1 MATKQAIVFGG
12 AGFIGSHLIKKL
24 VEDQQYAKVTS
35 VDIDLPRFKVDG
47 ADYVTADVRREI
59 PKDLFD
65 PVPSDIFNLAAVH
78 VTPGHA
84 DWEYFNT
91 NVMGAVQVCR
101 LANAIGCTSIVFT
114 SSISV
119 YGPSEQP
126 LDEDAEPAPTSAYG
140 RSKLA
145 AEGIHKLWQAE
156 RPAERRLTV
165 VRPAVIYG
173 LTERGNF
180 TRLSRLLARGAF
192 IYPGRRDTIKSCGY
206 VKDLVESLIFMS
218 GQNPGVLTYNFCYN
232 ERYTINEICNAFCA
246 VAGYKTPR
254 ITCPIWFMN
263 LAALPFEML
272 QKVGIN
278 TGVNRARVQKLWLST
293 NIIPKRL
300 SELGFV
306 FEHRL
311 DASLRDWKNDSIKND
326 FD

>member
-12 AGFIGSHLIKKL
+12 SGFIGSHLVKKL
-24 VEDQQYAKVTS
+24 VEDQQYAKVIC
-35 VDIDLPRFKVDG
+35 VDIGSPRFKVDG
-47 ADYVTADVRREI
+47 VDYVTADVRREI
-59 PKDLFD
+59 PKDRFD
-65 PVPSDIFNLAAVH
+65 PVHSEIFNLAAVH

-84 DWEYFNT
+84 DWEYFDT
-91 NVMGAVQVCR
+91 NVMGAVQICR
-101 LANAIGCTSIVFT
+101 FANAIGCSSIVFT

-119 YGPSEQP
+119 YGPAEQP
-126 LDEDAEPAPTSAYG
+126 LDEDAELAPTSAYG

-145 AEGIHKLWQAE
+145 AEEIHKLWQVQQ
-156 RPAERRLTV
+156 PAERRLTI

-192 IYPGRRDTIKSCGY
+192 IYPGRRDTVKSCGY
-206 VKDLVESLIFMS
+206 VKDLVDSLIYMPTRNS
-218 GQNPGVLTYNFCYN
+218 GVLTYNFCYN
-232 ERYTINEICNAFCA
+232 ERYTISEICAAFCT
-246 VAGYKTPR
+246 VAGYKIPR

-263 LAALPFEML
+263 LAALPFEVL

-300 SELGFV
+300 LENSFV
-306 FEHRL
+306 FKHNL
-311 DASLRDWKNDSIKND
+311 DNSLREWKHDSTERD

>member
-1 MATKQAIVFGG
+1 MAKKQVIVFGG
-12 AGFIGSHLIKKL
+12 AGFIGSHLVKRL
-24 VEDQQYAKVTS
+24 VEGQQYSKVTC
-35 VDIDLPRFKVDG
+35 VDINSPRFKVDG
-47 ADYVTADVRREI
+47 VDYVTADVRREI

-101 LANAIGCTSIVFT
+101 FANAIGSNSIVFT

-119 YGPSEQP
+119 YGPSEHP

-145 AEGIHKLWQAE
+145 AEGIHKLWQVQHPE
-156 RPAERRLTV
+156 QRRLTV

-180 TRLSRLLARGAF
+180 TRLSRLLSRGAF

-218 GQNPGVLTYNFCYN
+218 SQNAGALTYNFCYG
-232 ERYTINEICNAFCA
+232 ERYTISEICNAFCE
-246 VAGYKTPR
+246 VAGYKSPR

-263 LAALPFEML
+263 MAALPFEVL

-300 SELGFV
+300 LEHGFV
-306 FEHRL
+306 FGHKL
-311 DASLRDWKNDSIKND
+311 DTSLRDWKHESIESD

>member
-1 MATKQAIVFGG
+1 MAQKQAIVFGG
-12 AGFIGSHLIKKL
+12 SGFIGSHLTKEL
-24 VEDQQYAKVTS
+24 VQCQKYLKVIS
-35 VDIDLPRFKVDG
+35 VDINSPRFKVDG
-47 ADYVTADVRREI
+47 VDYVTADVRREI
-59 PKDLFD
+59 PTELFD

-78 VTPGHA
+78 VTPGHE

-91 NVMGAVQVCR
+91 NVLGAVHVCR
-101 LANAIGCTSIVFT
+101 FASAIGSNSIIFT
-114 SSISV
+114 SSISI
-119 YGPSEQP
+119 YGATEQP

-145 AEGIHKLWQAE
+145 AEGIHKLWQVQQ
-156 RPAERRLTV
+156 PAERRLTIA
-165 VRPAVIYG
+165 RPAVIYG

-192 IYPGRRDTIKSCGY
+192 IYPGRRDTVKSCGY

-218 GQNPGVLTYNFCYN
+218 ARNSGVLTFNFCYN

-246 VAGYKTPR
+246 TAGYKTPR

-263 LAALPFEML
+263 LAALPFEGL

-278 TGVNRARVQKLWLST
+278 TGVNRERIKKLWLST
-293 NIIPKRL
+293 NILPKRL
-300 SELGFV
+300 LENGFV
-306 FEHRL
+306 FKYNLEN
-311 DASLRDWKNDSIKND
+311 SLHDWKQGSIEKD

>member
-24 VEDQQYAKVTS
+24 VESGQYSKVICADVS
-35 VDIDLPRFKVDG
+35 SPRFEVEG
-47 ADYVTADVRREI
+47 VDYVTADVRREI
-59 PKDLFD
+59 PIGLAD
-65 PVPSDIFNLAAVH
+65 PTPSEIFNLAAIH
-78 VTPGHA
+78 VTPGHP
-84 DWEYFNT
+84 DWEYFDT

-101 LANAIGCTSIVFT
+101 FASAIGCNSIIFT

-119 YGPSEQP
+119 YGPSEQA

-145 AEGIHKLWQAE
+145 AEGIHKLWQVQQ
-156 RPAERRLTV
+156 PGERRLTV

-206 VKDLVESLIFMS
+206 VKDLVESLSFMS
-218 GQNPGVLTYNFCYN
+218 ARNSGVLTYNFCYN
-232 ERYTINEICNAFCA
+232 ERYTISEICGAFCEA
-246 VAGYKTPR
+246 AGYKHPR

-263 LAALPFEML
+263 LAALPFEVL
-272 QKVGIN
+272 QKIGIN
-278 TGVNRARVQKLWLST
+278 TGINRARVQKLWLST
-293 NIIPKRL
+293 NIVPKRL
-300 SELGFV
+300 LERGFA
-306 FEHRL
+306 FKYKL
-311 DASLRDWKNDSIKND
+311 DGSLRDWRHDSTEND

>member
-1 MATKQAIVFGG
+1 MVTKQAIVFGG
-12 AGFIGSHLIKKL
+12 AGFIGSHLVKGL
-24 VEDQQYAKVTS
+24 VEGQQYSKVIC
-35 VDIDLPRFKVDG
+35 VDVSSPRFEVDG
-47 ADYVTADVRREI
+47 VDYVTADVRHEI
-59 PKDLFD
+59 PTDLFD

-101 LANAIGCTSIVFT
+101 FANAIGCNSIVFT

-145 AEGIHKLWQAE
+145 AEGIHKLWQVQE
-156 RPAERRLTV
+156 PAERRLTV
-165 VRPAVIYG
+165 IRPAVIYG
-173 LTERGNF
+173 LAERGNF
-180 TRLSRLLARGAF
+180 TRLSRLLARRAF

-218 GQNPGVLTYNFCYN
+218 ARNTGVLTYNFCYN
-232 ERYTINEICNAFCA
+232 ERYTISEICDAFCEA
-246 VAGYKTPR
+246 AGYKTPR

-263 LAALPFEML
+263 LAALPFEAL

-300 SELGFV
+300 VKHGFV
-306 FEHRL
+306 FKYKL
-311 DASLRDWKNDSIKND
+311 DSSLRDWKHDSVGSD

>member
-12 AGFIGSHLIKKL
+12 SGFIGSHLVKQL
-24 VEDQQYAKVTS
+24 VEGQQYSKVVC
-35 VDIDLPRFKVDG
+35 VDINSPRFRVDG
-47 ADYVTADVRREI
+47 VEYVTADVRHEI
-59 PKDLFD
+59 PRDRFD
-65 PVPSDIFNLAAVH
+65 PIASDIFNLAAVH

-91 NVMGAVQVCR
+91 NVLGAVQVCR
-101 LANAIGCTSIVFT
+101 FASAIGCNSIVFT
-114 SSISV
+114 SSISI

-145 AEGIHKLWQAE
+145 AEEIHKLWQVQQ
-156 RPAERRLTV
+156 PAERRLTIA
-165 VRPAVIYG
+165 RPAVIYG

-192 IYPGRRDTIKSCGY
+192 VYPGRRDTVKSCGY
-206 VKDLVESLIFMS
+206 VKDLVDSLIYMPTRNS
-218 GQNPGVLTYNFCYN
+218 GVLTYNFCYN
-232 ERYTINEICNAFCA
+232 ERYTISEICAAFCA
-246 VAGYKTPR
+246 VAGYKIPS
-254 ITCPIWFMN
+254 ITCPIWLMN
-263 LAALPFEML
+263 LAALPFEVL
-272 QKVGIN
+272 QKIGIN

-300 SELGFV
+300 LENSFV
-306 FEHRL
+306 FKHTL
-311 DASLRDWKNDSIKND
+311 DNSLREWKHDSIEHD

>member
-24 VEDQQYAKVTS
+24 VEGQQYTKITC
-35 VDIDLPRFKVDG
+35 VDVNSPRFKVDG
-47 ADYVTADVRREI
+47 ADYVTHDVRREI
-59 PKDLFD
+59 PTDLFD
-65 PVPSDIFNLAAVH
+65 SVSSDIFNLAAVH

-101 LANAIGCTSIVFT
+101 LANAVGCNSIVFT

-145 AEGIHKLWQAE
+145 AEGIHKLWQVQQ
-156 RPAERRLTV
+156 PTERRLTV

-173 LTERGNF
+173 PTERGNF
-180 TRLSRLLARGAF
+180 TRLSRLLARRAF

-206 VKDLVESLIFMS
+206 VKDLVDSLIFMPAR
-218 GQNPGVLTYNFCYN
+218 NPGVLTYNFCYG
-232 ERYTINEICNAFCA
+232 ERYTISEICAAFCT
-246 VAGYKTPR
+246 VAGYKIPR

-263 LAALPFEML
+263 LAAMPFEML

-300 SELGFV
+300 LENSFV
-306 FEHRL
+306 FKHNL
-311 DASLRDWKNDSIKND
+311 DSSLRDWKHDSVEND